1 MGTEDE
7 KIIYGDYSRID
18 INADS
23 QKRIYITSLKNVI
36 VDPNVDLNWEQE
48 KIEASKITLDVT
60 QKNDTGNINLTKYIY
75 SHNVV
80 YTIKGWVDA
89 RRDQGKMV
97 FFDVRDMTGKV
108 QCVALPG
115 RAEIIEKAKEIRP
128 EWVVE
133 VRGIVH
139 KSTDRKG
146 EGRVEIEVVKII
158 VLNKAESS
166 PIDLSTEGYEI
177 GEEHRLKYRYLDL
190 RRERMQ
196 KNIRNRHKVVKFIR
210 DYLDKKNFIE
220 IETPILSKS
229 TAEGARDFIVPSRL
243 DQGKFYALPQAPQQY
258 KQLLMAAGMEK
269 YFQMAKCMRDED
281 LRGDRQPEFT
291 QLDIEMSFVDRE
303 DVMSLNENLLV
314 EIVHKL
320 YPEKEIQEIPFP
332 RISYKDVME
341 KYGNDRPD
349 IRKDKENKNLLAFC
363 WIVDFPFF
371 EKADDKNNPQAE
383 GEWTFTHNPFS
394 ATQPQFHDDLLNK
407 RNIPNILT
415 NQYDIVLNGYE
426 IGGGSIRNHEPEAL
440 LAVYDIMGVK
450 KEQVEKN
457 LFYMLDAFRS
467 GTPPHGGIAW
477 GFDRL
482 MMLLE
487 NEENIREV
495 MAFPKNGEG
504 KDLMMNSPSEVLEE
518 QLKDLGIKLNKQ

>member
-1 MGTEDE
+1 MTG
-7 KIIYGDYSRID
+7 
-18 INADS
+18 
-23 QKRIYITSLKNVI
+23 RIYIK
-36 VDPNVDLNWEQE
+36 DLNNFIGKE
-48 KIEASKITLDVT
+48 
-60 QKNDTGNINLTKYIY
+60 
-75 SHNVV
+75 VV
-80 YTIKGWVDA
+80 IAGWVDV
-89 RRDQGKMV
+89 RRDQGKLV
-97 FFDVRDMTGKV
+97 FIDMRDMSGKV
-108 QCVALPG
+108 QCVVLPNHTEAMEQVREVRTEWVLKMTG
-115 RAEIIEKAKEIRP
+115 IVNRRPDKNIKEEILNGDIELEIIQIEILNQAITP
-128 EWVVE
+128 VFDVTTDGKE
-133 VRGIVH
+133 VR
-139 KSTDRKG
+139 
-146 EGRVEIEVVKII
+146 E
-158 VLNKAESS
+158 ES
-166 PIDLSTEGYEI
+166 
-177 GEEHRLKYRYLDL
+177 RLKYRYLDL
-190 RRERMQ
+190 RRPRMQ

-210 DYLDKKNFIE
+210 DYLDKENFVE

-258 KQLLMAAGMEK
+258 KQLLMASGIEK

-291 QLDIEMSFVDRE
+291 QLDMEMSFVSRE
-303 DVMSLNENLLV
+303 DVMSLNENLLI
-314 EIVHKL
+314 EIVQKL

-332 RISYKDVME
+332 RISYKDAIK

-349 IRKDKENKNLLAFC
+349 TRKDKTNSNLLAFC
-363 WIVDFPFF
+363 WVIDFPFF
-371 EKADDKNNPQAE
+371 EKADEDNNPQAE

-394 ATQPQFHDDLLNK
+394 AAQLQFHDDLLNK
-407 RNIPNILT
+407 KNISEILT

-450 KEQVEKN
+450 KDEVEKN
-457 LFYMLDAFRS
+457 LFYMLEAFRS

-487 NEENIREV
+487 NEPNIREV

-504 KDLMMNSPSEVLEE
+504 KDLMMESPSTVSDK
-518 QLKDLGIKLNKQ
+518 QLKELGIELKKKEK